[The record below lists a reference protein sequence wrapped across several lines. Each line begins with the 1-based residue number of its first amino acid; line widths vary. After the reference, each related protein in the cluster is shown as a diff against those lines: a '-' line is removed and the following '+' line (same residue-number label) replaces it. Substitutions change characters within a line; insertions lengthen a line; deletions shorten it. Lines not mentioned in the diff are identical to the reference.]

1 MGGSFVEVLLHRD
14 LCLELRVRLPHHHAG
29 RGREQAALG
38 LFVYEE
44 SVSEGLQAYKGA

>member
-1 MGGSFVEVLLHRD
+1 MLHVASRLLLHRD
-14 LCLELRVRLPHHHAG
+14 LCLELRVRSPHHHAG

-38 LFVYEE
+38 LFCYEE